1 MPLQGKTNNLSCP
14 GNNTERWRGD
24 ARRNDLGET
33 MDLKQ
38 ARYNMIEQQIRPWD
52 VLDQNVLDLFD
63 KIPREDFVP
72 ETYRRLAYA
81 DIAIPIGHGQVMMHP
96 KVEGRMIQALSL
108 HPTDKVLE
116 IGTGSGFVTALLAS
130 MAHHVYSVEIFPDL
144 QQQAGQRLASHDIE
158 NVTLEEGNGAM
169 GWDRH
174 GLYDVIAVTGSLPE
188 LPESFQSSLNRG
200 GRLFA
205 IVGQAPV
212 MEAVL
217 ITRVGDQ
224 EFSHEVLFE
233 TDMIPLVEA
242 PKPADF
248 VF

>member
-1 MPLQGKTNNLSCP
+1 MPGTVISGRL
-14 GNNTERWRGD
+14 EH
-24 ARRNDLGET
+24 LGET

-52 VLDQNVLDLFD
+52 VLDQNILDLFE
-63 KIPREDFVP
+63 KVPRENFVP
-72 ETYRRLAYA
+72 EDFRRLAYA
-81 DIAIPIGHGQVMMHP
+81 DIAIPLGHGQVMMHP
-96 KVEGRMIQALSL
+96 KVEARMLQALSL

-116 IGTGSGFVTALLAS
+116 VGTGSGYVTALLA
-130 MAHHVYSVEIFPDL
+130 AAVCHVYSVEIFADL
-144 QQQAGQRLASHDIE
+144 QQQAGERLARHDIG

-212 MEAVL
+212 MEAIL
-217 ITRVGDQ
+217 ITRVGD
-224 EFSHEVLFE
+224 EKFSHEILFE
-233 TDMIPLVEA
+233 TDMVPLVDA
-242 PKPADF
+242 PAHAEF

>member
-1 MPLQGKTNNLSCP
+1 
-14 GNNTERWRGD
+14 
-24 ARRNDLGET
+24 

-52 VLDQNVLDLFD
+52 VLDQNILDLFE
-63 KIPREDFVP
+63 KIPRENFVP

-81 DIAIPIGHGQVMMHP
+81 DIAIPIGHGQMMMHP
-96 KVEGRMIQALSL
+96 RVEARMLQALSL

-116 IGTGSGFVTALLAS
+116 VGTGSGYVTALLAAA
-130 MAHHVYSVEIFPDL
+130 AHHVYSVEIFPDL
-144 QQQAGQRLASHDIE
+144 QQQAGERLARRDIT

-174 GLYDVIAVTGSLPE
+174 GLYDVIAVTGSLSE
-188 LPESFQSSLNRG
+188 LPESFQASLNRG

-205 IVGQAPV
+205 VVGQAPV

-217 ITRVGDQ
+217 ITRVGDGK
-224 EFSHEVLFE
+224 FSHEVLFE
-233 TDMIPLVEA
+233 TDMAPLIDA
-242 PKPADF
+242 PAHAEF